1 MQPLGSNQTT
11 TCDSPVKKS
20 KIVSLCISFASLCLK
35 CRIAELPLRAGLM
48 CFVDAR
54 TSSESNGRSVIWRF
68 ERSDAIETCN
78 GMIFN
83 FYTGLPH
90 TYVSTKTA
98 EGGK

>member
-11 TCDSPVKKS
+11 TCDSPVQKS

-54 TSSESNGRSVIWRF
+54 TSSESMQCV
-68 ERSDAIETCN
+68 
-78 GMIFN
+78 
-83 FYTGLPH
+83 
-90 TYVSTKTA
+90 
-98 EGGK
+98 